1 MIRSKFVL
9 VASILMLT
17 FIGACNKDEAAE
29 ETIEPSPVIVKKKV
43 KVKPSPGASPVA
55 GEKAAKNNAAAPANA
70 NKAKPKAAA
79 PAAAGAANTKQ
90 TLAKLN
96 GYLPAAVKALQ
107 ADDVE
112 KAQQYVQDFS
122 ANWKL
127 KGIQAAVKKQ
137 SPESFDKISKSL
149 TNVNNAMKAPT
160 PDKAQAT
167 KAIQSLSQAV
177 SEYAQGT

>member
-9 VASILMLT
+9 VASILMLM
-17 FIGACNKDEAAE
+17 FVSGCNQDEAAE
-29 ETIEPSPVIVKKKV
+29 EFIEPSPVAVKKKV
-43 KVKPSPGASPVA
+43 KVTPGAKVA
-55 GEKAAKNNAAAPANA
+55 ANKAAAPANA
-70 NKAKPKAAA
+70 NKAKPKAST
-79 PAAAGAANTKQ
+79 AAGATNTQQ

-96 GYLPAAVKALQ
+96 GYLPAAVNALQ
-107 ADDVE
+107 ADNVDQA
-112 KAQQYVQDFS
+112 KQYVQDFS

-127 KGIQAAVKKQ
+127 KGIQTAVKKQ

-167 KAIQSLSQAV
+167 TAIQSLSQAV

>member
-9 VASILMLT
+9 VASVLMLM
-17 FIGACNKDEAAE
+17 FIGACNKDEASE
-29 ETIEPSPVIVKKKV
+29 EIIEPSPVIVKKKV
-43 KVKPSPGASPVA
+43 KVKPSPG
-55 GEKAAKNNAAAPANA
+55 EKAVKNKAAAPNA

-79 PAAAGAANTKQ
+79 PAAAGAASTKQ

-137 SPESFDKISKSL
+137 SPASFDKISKSL
-149 TNVNNAMKAPT
+149 TNVNNAMTAAT

-167 KAIQSLSQAV
+167 KAIQSLSEAV
-177 SEYAQGT
+177 TEYAQGT

>member
-9 VASILMLT
+9 VASVLMLM
-17 FIGACNKDEAAE
+17 FIGACNKDEASE
-29 ETIEPSPVIVKKKV
+29 EIIEPSPVIVKKKV
-43 KVKPSPGASPVA
+43 KVKPSPGASPIA
-55 GEKAAKNNAAAPANA
+55 GEKAVKNKAAAPANT
-70 NKAKPKAAA
+70 NAKPKAAA
-79 PAAAGAANTKQ
+79 PAAAGAASTKQ

-137 SPESFDKISKSL
+137 SPASFDKISKSL
-149 TNVNNAMKAPT
+149 TNVNNAMTAAT

-167 KAIQSLSQAV
+167 KAIQSLSEAV
-177 SEYAQGT
+177 TEYAQGT

>member
-1 MIRSKFVL
+1 MIRSKFMI
-9 VASILMLT
+9 VATVLMLT
-17 FIGACNKDEAAE
+17 FVSGCNRDEAAE
-29 ETIEPSPVIVKKKV
+29 EFIEPSPVAVKKKV
-43 KVKPSPGASPVA
+43 KVTPGAKVA
-55 GEKAAKNNAAAPANA
+55 TNKAAAPANA

-79 PAAAGAANTKQ
+79 AAAGATNTQQ

-107 ADDVE
+107 ADDVA
-112 KAQQYVQDFS
+112 KAKEYVQDFS

-137 SPESFDKISKSL
+137 SPESFAEISKSL
-149 TNVNNAMKAPT
+149 TNVNNAMKAAT

-167 KAIQSLSQAV
+167 TAIQSLSKAV
-177 SEYAQGT
+177 TEYVQGT